1 VPAWPAHGW
10 LLLLALLVQV
20 IGWLVISISLPRLP
34 AALTSVVLTIQ
45 PVGSVLLG
53 IVILS
58 EAPSPLQLVGVLCI
72 VAGLLLAT
80 VRRRD
85 GQPVLEPE
93 IG

>member
-1 VPAWPAHGW
+1 M
-10 LLLLALLVQV
+10 LLALLVQV
-20 IGWLVISISLPRLP
+20 VGWLVISISLPRLP

-80 VRRRD
+80 VRRRE

>member
-1 VPAWPAHGW
+1 M
-10 LLLLALLVQV
+10 LLGR
-20 IGWLVISISLPRLP
+20 GWLVISISLPRLP

-80 VRRRD
+80 VRRRE